1 MMKCTS
7 VLLVAALA
15 ATASSAMAADPD
27 PPKLPPPST
36 QKDVTYAKNIR
47 PIFEASCFQCHGEQ
61 RPRANLRLDD
71 LAGVLKGTQD
81 RKVIVP
87 GDSEKSPLILA
98 VARVNPR
105 AAMPP
110 PPRPPGRGRG
120 GPSGPGGAGTN
131 APSAGQPTAPTIAAT
146 NQPPGGQQRGM
157 GQTPAPAPLTPEQV
171 GLIRAWVDQGAK

>member
-1 MMKCTS
+1 MKRTAI
-7 VLLVAALA
+7 LFMAGLA
-15 ATASSAMAADPD
+15 ATAWSVMAADPE

-61 RPRANLRLDD
+61 RPRANLRLDN
-71 LAGVLKGTQD
+71 LEGVLKGTQD

-87 GDSEKSPLILA
+87 GDSEKSPLVLA

-105 AAMPP
+105 VVMPP

-120 GPSGPGGAGTN
+120 GPSASGSAGTN
-131 APSAGQPTAPTIAAT
+131 LPSAGQPTVSAIAAT
-146 NQPPGGQQRGM
+146 NQPPGGPQRGI
-157 GQTPAPAPLTPEQV
+157 GQGPAPAPLTPEQV